1 MFSHQQ
7 YRLLSVSLKPGL
19 GPGQAVG
26 EQTWYLPHGE
36 EISGKLLQSK
46 EEGSVRTVGCGA
58 NWAGGE
64 DRIGRLWVFVDGAK
78 EAPQGL
84 PLLREQ
90 GWLCAGPSKATMPCI
105 SNVGGRSQD
114 ASSQNT
120 LCPCS

>member
-1 MFSHQQ
+1 M
-7 YRLLSVSLKPGL
+7 
-19 GPGQAVG
+19 
-26 EQTWYLPHGE
+26 
-36 EISGKLLQSK
+36 
-46 EEGSVRTVGCGA
+46 RTVGCGA

-78 EAPQGL
+78 EAAQGL

-90 GWLCAGPSKATMPCI
+90 GWLCAGPSKAAMPCI
-105 SNVGGRSQD
+105 CNVGGRSQD